1 MRIGLKYVT
10 AAVTAGVTALA
21 IAAAP
26 AAAADPARTSAR
38 REYCRN
44 DSASCPIHPCRALWR
59 WLGR

>member
-26 AAAADPARTSAR
+26 AAAADRP
-38 REYCRN
+38 
-44 DSASCPIHPCRALWR
+44 H
-59 WLGR
+59 LGPP